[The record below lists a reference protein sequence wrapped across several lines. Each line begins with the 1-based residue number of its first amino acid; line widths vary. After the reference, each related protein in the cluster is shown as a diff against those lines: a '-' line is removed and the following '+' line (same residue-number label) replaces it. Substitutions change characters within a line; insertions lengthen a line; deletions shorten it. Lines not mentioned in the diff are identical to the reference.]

1 MYSMLPLA
9 NHCINC
15 SMCDVSILVNLAQL
29 FQQSSVQKQGV
40 LLLPSW
46 IQLDRFTIQQ
56 QHLL

>member
-1 MYSMLPLA
+1 MLPLA

-15 SMCDVSILVNLAQL
+15 SVCDVSILVNLAQL

-40 LLLPSW
+40 LLLPGW
-46 IQLDRFTIQQ
+46 VQLDSFTMQQ